1 MMFKVGITMVCIV
14 YHYHPPPPSFLQALV
29 SNEEFERTKEI
40 VAEFG
45 KPGGVGE
52 QLQKELMEKAKTSE
66 NWV

>member
-1 MMFKVGITMVCIV
+1 M
-14 YHYHPPPPSFLQALV
+14 

-52 QLQKELMEKAKTSE
+52 QLQRELMERAESTDSWVRLSFLAKCTVYS
-66 NWV
+66 

>member
-1 MMFKVGITMVCIV
+1 M
-14 YHYHPPPPSFLQALV
+14 SD
-29 SNEEFERTKEI
+29 EEFECTEEI

-66 NWV
+66 NWVRPI